1 VLTDAALEG
10 KTDRLL
16 GLKENVIIGKLIPA
30 ATGLRRY
37 RRLEIEP
44 TEPIR
49 RHTPEELTMLEESEL
64 LGLTETG
71 EIEGFRFGNGD
82 DGEGAFGD
90 LADLPAPG
98 DGDGSSEN

>member
-1 VLTDAALEG
+1 MLTDAALEG

-64 LGLTETG
+64 LGLTDSG
-71 EIEGFRFGNGD
+71 EIEGFGFSGGD
-82 DGEGAFGD
+82 GDAFS
-90 LADLPAPG
+90 DLPDLEPAE
-98 DGDGSSEN
+98 GDGSSES